1 MKLDYKEIGRRIAHR
16 RKQLGLKQATV
27 EEMGRYWGEI
37 SLLYRTGYLHSLH
50 RGPHASGHRAGH
62 HTR

>member
-27 EEMGRYWGEI
+27 EEMAEI